1 MGQKER
7 TSLHDPVGRT
17 RTVGKWWKLQGNSLW
32 LNIEISVIS
41 PCMRPPTSMRGVHSA
56 TASSVSLQPFLSS
69 ISDSSSY
76 GFFIPYYFL
85 FISAC
90 SWSRKYVLFKN
101 ENQIFIEEKILS
113 AHDEKFKLV
122 KGCTVKSR
130 SLSGCPG
137 SSGSSSSSFLL
148 QKQPLLPIVMCFF
161 RNMLCM
167 QAALS
172 VDLSFI

>member
-1 MGQKER
+1 MGQRER

-17 RTVGKWWKLQGNSLW
+17 RTVAKWWKLQGNSLW

-41 PCMRPPTSMRGVHSA
+41 LCVRPPSSMRGVHSA

-69 ISDSSSY
+69 IPDSSSY

-101 ENQIFIEEKILS
+101 ENRIFIEEKILS

-122 KGCTVKSR
+122 KKGV
-130 SLSGCPG
+130 P
-137 SSGSSSSSFLL
+137 
-148 QKQPLLPIVMCFF
+148 
-161 RNMLCM
+161 
-167 QAALS
+167 
-172 VDLSFI
+172 